1 MGGVLRFHFHIIIN
15 NMEHNDLCL
24 CKTKV
29 KLGVWKSRKRKAETD
44 MESGNGRGKWKN
56 RAHAQKLLGII
67 SSSSLS
73 DM

>member
-1 MGGVLRFHFHIIIN
+1 M
-15 NMEHNDLCL
+15 
-24 CKTKV
+24 
-29 KLGVWKSRKRKAETD
+29 ETD

-67 SSSSLS
+67 SSSLS